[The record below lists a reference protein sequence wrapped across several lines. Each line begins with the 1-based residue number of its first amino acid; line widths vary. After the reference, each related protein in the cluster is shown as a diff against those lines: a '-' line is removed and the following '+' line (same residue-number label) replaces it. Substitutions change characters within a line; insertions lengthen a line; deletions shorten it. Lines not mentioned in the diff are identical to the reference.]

1 MNVDSE
7 CDRPYTP
14 PSSLALPP
22 SSPSVSMIVGSQ
34 KNSSANLA
42 LSMSSNALDTRT
54 VGGGLVRGA
63 VMDVDLPVDGTTSGS
78 EDAISKGMTGAG
90 ATGGGTVGMSA
101 ASGGMMS
108 EVTMGGDSMTGDSPG
123 TSLFCHEGDLVGGS
137 VAGKAGEGSTVS
149 VKLNMGLHV
158 SA

>member
-1 MNVDSE
+1 MNIDSE
-7 CDRPYTP
+7 HDHPYTP
-14 PSSLALPP
+14 PSSPALPP
-22 SSPSVSMIVGSQ
+22 LSASASTIVGSQ
-34 KNSSANLA
+34 KNSSVYLV

-63 VMDVDLPVDGTTSGS
+63 AMDVDLPVDGTMSGS
-78 EDAISKGMTGAG
+78 EDATSKGTTGAG
-90 ATGGGTVGMSA
+90 AMGGGTVGMSMV
-101 ASGGMMS
+101 SGGMMS